1 MRILFLTFYFE
12 PDLCAGSFR
21 NTPLFRELLQQAG
34 VNGWIHVIT
43 TQPNRYNSFHVEGQA
58 EVIKGNYRINRIRIP
73 EHKSGFID
81 QAKSFRVYYKEAL
94 RLTRK
99 ERYDLVYASS
109 SRLFTAF
116 LGRRIAGRQGIP
128 LYLDIRDI
136 FVDTIKDV
144 FRGRKMIQIPAGI
157 CFILLVP
164 LTYFVYR
171 MVEKSRL
178 PEISH
183 DDTIL
188 TIDWNSGISLEEN
201 DLRVYRLLA
210 QVDSLI
216 LQSTS
221 MVGVQQFLM
230 SHTREITP
238 SESVIYMK
246 AKDAGKL
253 VQVERII
260 SDYLASN
267 YPKARASFQVSG
279 NIFNMIFAEKGST
292 LVAQLHSKEGQAPT
306 VEQVTRV
313 VDKVKKA
320 LPGVG
325 IPPAVM
331 EQNIRY
337 IADVEAMA
345 IHEVTFNDVYGKM
358 KNIISQ
364 NTLFRINQ
372 GGYSVPVTTGDTQ
385 AETSDI
391 LSGKVRN
398 RHGIEIPL
406 SMIIRETKGE
416 DFKKL
421 YSGNGGDYYPVV
433 FDVDDREVGQVMKT
447 VEEVVREDQNFFVT
461 FTGEYFSSRETIRE
475 LIVILL
481 VAISLLYFI
490 LAAQFESVI
499 QPLIILSEIVVDI
512 FFVLFGL
519 WLFGES
525 LNIMSMIGLV
535 VMSGIIINDSILKVD
550 TINRLRKS
558 GMSLLRAVFIAGHS
572 RLKPIIMTSLTTI
585 LAIAPFLNRVD
596 MGSDLQYPLSLSI
609 IIGMSFGT
617 VVSLFFIPLLYYVIY
632 RKR

>member
-1 MRILFLTFYFE
+1 FHILNISLNIISLSGLILGMGMIV
-12 PDLCAGSFR
+12 DNS
-21 NTPLFRELLQQAG
+21 
-34 VNGWIHVIT
+34 IIVIDNIF
-43 TQPNRYNSFHVEGQA
+43 Q
-58 EVIKGNYRINRIRIP
+58 KW
-73 EHKSGFID
+73 KSGMPLRDAIAKAVGEVFTPMLSSVLTTCSVFLPLIFLSGTAGALFYD
-81 QAKSFRVYYKEAL
+81 QAMAVTVSLFASLLVAVLVLPVY
-94 RLTRK
+94 
-99 ERYDLVYASS
+99 
-109 SRLFTAF
+109 F
-116 LGRRIAGRQGIP
+116 
-128 LYLDIRDI
+128 YLMYRHL
-136 FVDTIKDV
+136 
-144 FRGRKMIQIPAGI
+144 PAGTENRFMAKFFTFNYYRPYEIGLKWTLRYGRLMII
-157 CFILLVP
+157 CFLLLIP
-164 LTYFVYR
+164 LTYFVYQL
-171 MVEKSRL
+171 VEKSRL
-178 PEISH
+178 PKISH

-210 QVDSLI
+210 LVDSLT
-216 LQSTS
+216 LQTTS

-230 SHTREITP
+230 SHTKEITP
-238 SESVIYMK
+238 SESVIYIK
-246 AKDAGKL
+246 APDAGTL
-253 VQVERII
+253 TRIEQNI
-260 SDYLASN
+260 SDYMASN
-267 YPKARASFQVSG
+267 YPKAQASFQVSG
-279 NIFNMIFAEKGST
+279 NIFNMIFAEKGSP
-292 LVAQLHSKEGQAPT
+292 LVAQLYSKEGQAPT

-313 VDKVKKA
+313 VNKIKKA
-320 LPGVG
+320 LPGVQ

-337 IADVEAMA
+337 MADVEAMA
-345 IHEVTFNDVYGKM
+345 LHEVTFGDVYAKM
-358 KNIISQ
+358 KNMISQ

-372 GGYSVPVTTGDTQ
+372 GGYSVPVTTGDTR
-385 AETSDI
+385 AEASDI

-398 RHGIEIPL
+398 RNGIEVPL

-421 YSGNGGDYYPVV
+421 YSGSGGDYYPIAL
-433 FDVDDREVGQVMKT
+433 DVDDHDARRVMDT
-447 VEEVVREDQNFFVT
+447 VEEVVKEDKDFFVT

-475 LIVILL
+475 MILILL

-512 FFVLFGL
+512 FFVLLGL

-550 TINRLRKS
+550 TINRLRKT
-558 GMSLLRAVFIAGHS
+558 GMPLLRAVFTGGHS

-609 IIGMSFGT
+609 IIGMSVGT
-617 VVSLFFIPLLYYVIY
+617 VVSLFFIPLIYYMIY
-632 RKR
+632 HKR